1 MVKRSPIK
9 TNKQM
14 HTIVSASRRTDIPAF
29 QGRNFLRAVNK
40 GEIDVPNPFS
50 GKLYTVSLRPEDVGA
65 IVFWSRNYA
74 PFFPVLDKIRNLY
87 NDRFLFHFT
96 ITGYQAEAKEILEP
110 HCPKIKQSVN
120 CLKKLSDQFGKE
132 KIFWRFDPV
141 IFSAL
146 TPFSERLKV
155 FQELVEEMQPYVAR
169 CYFSFI
175 DIYKKVENR
184 LQRYNKK
191 LRIVDPEFSQLV
203 NFSKRIKRIADEY
216 ELPLYA
222 CCEPEINSATNIR
235 KGHCVDSEYLTHLFP
250 GINFTN
256 KINPTRP
263 GCGCYDSRDI
273 GQYDTC
279 QYNCL
284 YCYANK

>member
-9 TNKQM
+9 TNKQI

-29 QGRNFLRAVNK
+29 QGRNFLRAVSK

-96 ITGYQAEAKEILEP
+96 ITGYQAEAKEVLEP
-110 HCPKIKQSVN
+110 HCPNIEQSVK

-141 IFSAL
+141 IFSDL
-146 TPFSERLKV
+146 TPFSERLEV
-155 FQELVEEMQPYVAR
+155 FQELVEEIQPYVAR

-184 LQRYNKK
+184 LQKYNKK
-191 LRIVDPEFSQLV
+191 LRIADPKFSQLV
-203 NFSKRIKRIADEY
+203 NFSKRIKSIADEY
-216 ELPLYA
+216 ELPLYS

-235 KGHCVDSEYLTHLFP
+235 KGHCVDSKYLTHLFP
-250 GINFTN
+250 GINFTY